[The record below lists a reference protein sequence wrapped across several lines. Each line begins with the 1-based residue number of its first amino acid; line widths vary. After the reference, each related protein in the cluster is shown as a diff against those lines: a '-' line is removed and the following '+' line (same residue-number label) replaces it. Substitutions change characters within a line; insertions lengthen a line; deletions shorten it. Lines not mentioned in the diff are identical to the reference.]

1 MCLRKTML
9 AAASLLALCSCT
21 TTPPPACPAFPNPP
35 GSLMVDPLPLE
46 RLATNTPLKLSGVL
60 TTVDTN
66 YGVCHANA
74 QQLIDLQQWV
84 TNQRDLKS

>member
-1 MCLRKTML
+1 
-9 AAASLLALCSCT
+9 
-21 TTPPPACPAFPNPP
+21 
-35 GSLMVDPLPLE
+35 MVDPLPLE